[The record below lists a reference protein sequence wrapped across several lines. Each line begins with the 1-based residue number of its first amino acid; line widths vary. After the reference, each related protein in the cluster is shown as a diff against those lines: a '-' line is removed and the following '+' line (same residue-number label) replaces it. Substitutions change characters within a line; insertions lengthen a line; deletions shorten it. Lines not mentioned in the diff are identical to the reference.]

1 MVRGTVRAL
10 VVAYQFS
17 IDKSAGEA
25 GCFAILR
32 VRRSV
37 VVGGW
42 CLCPLVNLL
51 LTIILKLFTC
61 IRIGLAVK
69 SCDCY
74 WNYNLWQWYC
84 NLFAIL
90 IHPPLRT
97 APRIPVHT
105 WPIHEAERVGLGV
118 AAQGRIVVPVP
129 VVMQALFER
138 RFGCPLRIRAASGYH
153 WPFCRRRASDMK
165 RVPRVAVP
173 EIECVLL
180 VVALRCRFAPREGGR
195 DDRSA
200 GADATPPA
208 LTLVAQP

>member
-90 IHPPLRT
+90 IHPPLRA

-105 WPIHEAERVGLGV
+105 RAIHEAERVGLGV
-118 AAQGRIVVPVP
+118 AAQGWIVVPVP
-129 VVMQALFER
+129 VVMQARFELV
-138 RFGCPLRIRAASGYH
+138 PLAGEAGVE
-153 WPFCRRRASDMK
+153 RRRAGD
-165 RVPRVAVP
+165 RPRA
-173 EIECVLL
+173 
-180 VVALRCRFAPREGGR
+180 ARSSARRFTPSPIDARAIGAPVTRRRPTRSPWRRRSCGSGG
-195 DDRSA
+195 
-200 GADATPPA
+200 
-208 LTLVAQP
+208 